1 MRQSLRLGTV
11 AGIPLGM
18 NWSVVVIVAIIADI
32 LGAGVLPAAVPH
44 QPTALYWAVAVLAAL
59 IFAASLLAHEMAHA
73 LVAKRHGMKVRS
85 ITLWMLGGVAE
96 LEGDPPDPGADL
108 RIALAGPATSMAVAI
123 LMYGAARAI
132 GAAGGSAATLAA
144 AAVAWMGLMNG
155 VLAVFNL
162 LPGAPMDG
170 GRVLR
175 AVLWRRYGDRQRA
188 ALAATK
194 AGRYL
199 GFGLIALGVAEI
211 MVTGDLLGGLWLM
224 LIGWF
229 LESAARAEAQATLAG
244 VALVGLRV
252 QDVMT
257 PDPDLAPGW
266 STVQDFAGRVVAH
279 SRQMVY
285 PVVGFDGQLA
295 GIVTTDL
302 LARIRPDQRA
312 VLRVDQVAVP
322 VPPAYLAAPGDP
334 AASLL
339 TRPLLAGVLAAVV
352 LDGGR
357 VTGIVTADDMGW
369 VLRRAR
375 LVGQPGERPRGD
387 LAGV

>member
-1 MRQSLRLGTV
+1 MRQSVRLGTV
-11 AGIPLGM
+11 AGVPLGM

-32 LGAGVLPAAVPH
+32 LGAGVLPAALPH

-59 IFAASLLAHEMAHA
+59 VFAASLLAHELAHA
-73 LVAKRHGMKVRS
+73 IVAKRHGMKVRS

-108 RIALAGPATSMAVAI
+108 RIALAGPATSMAAAI
-123 LMYGAARAI
+123 LLYGVALAI
-132 GAAGGSAATLAA
+132 ADVGGPAATLAA
-144 AAVAWMGLMNG
+144 AAVAWIALMNG

-188 ALAATK
+188 ALAATRV
-194 AGRYL
+194 GRYL

-211 MVTGDLLGGLWLM
+211 LVTRDLLGGLWLM

-244 VALVGLRV
+244 SALAGLRV
-252 QDVMT
+252 EDVMT
-257 PDPDLAPGW
+257 PDPGIAPAW
-266 STVQDFAGRVVAH
+266 STVQDFAGRVLAH
-279 SRQMVY
+279 SRQAVF
-285 PVVGFDGQLA
+285 PVIGFDGQLV
-295 GIVTTDL
+295 GIVTSDR
-302 LARIRPDQRA
+302 LARIRPDERA
-312 VLRVDQVAVP
+312 VLRVEQVAIP
-322 VPPAYLAAPGDP
+322 VPSAYLAAPGDP
-334 AASLL
+334 AAALL
-339 TRPLLAGVLAAVV
+339 TRPLLAGALAAVV

-357 VTGIVTADDMGW
+357 VTGIVTADDIGW

-375 LVGQPGERPRGD
+375 LLGQPGTRPADD